1 MVITDNAKK
10 IMLDVL
16 EEDKKNV
23 IKIEI
28 IKQGCHGQLRNSS
41 GR

>member
-28 IKQGCHGQLRNSS
+28 YVIIL
-41 GR
+41 